1 MKKCKKAAGGVSET
15 LFLMF
20 FYELIKPM
28 NWIDALNSSE
38 SLVETDA
45 LNSSESLELLRAQ
58 LIEDS
63 RTIVSETTQVSVKFD
78 TCVDRVAPVVRSQS
92 LNASGFGDLGVR
104 RLNDWCGLPA
114 AIKSDSGLRGLVSQ
128 SLSGR

>member
-28 NWIDALNSSE
+28 NWI
-38 SLVETDA
+38 
-45 LNSSESLELLRAQ
+45 LLRAQ

-78 TCVDRVAPVVRSQS
+78 TCVDRVAPVVSSQS
-92 LNASGFGDLGVR
+92 LNASGVGDRGVR